1 MLGGGDAAMLLGTE
15 HTVRDGGHTEEPSA
29 MAEPAVMALG
39 QQHSRGDGGHG
50 EQRALMRQ
58 LHPSSV
64 HACALGAHRVIC
76 RSPKS
81 KMWYSEPCIHSW
93 LITA

>member
-39 QQHSRGDGGHG
+39 QQHSRGDGG
-50 EQRALMRQ
+50 MV
-58 LHPSSV
+58 SSV
-64 HACALGAHRVIC
+64 PSCGCFIPALCMRVPWVLTVLSAGALRAKCGIQSHVFI
-76 RSPKS
+76 
-81 KMWYSEPCIHSW
+81 
-93 LITA
+93 AG